1 MTRCYECRR
10 ETGHKMDCTAGRSV
24 YARSVYEPERCPCD
38 HQLDGQ
44 YRCLNGLIY
53 GPCNDPSCY
62 GICDDTHGRC
72 KSLEGCC
79 EYDD

>member
-1 MTRCYECRR
+1 MTDCQECGRGS
-10 ETGHKMDCTAGRSV
+10 GHKLDCSIGRSEA
-24 YARSVYEPERCPCD
+24 ARILLVPERCPCD
-38 HQLDGQ
+38 HQLDGM

-62 GICDDTHGRC
+62 GICDDTYGQC